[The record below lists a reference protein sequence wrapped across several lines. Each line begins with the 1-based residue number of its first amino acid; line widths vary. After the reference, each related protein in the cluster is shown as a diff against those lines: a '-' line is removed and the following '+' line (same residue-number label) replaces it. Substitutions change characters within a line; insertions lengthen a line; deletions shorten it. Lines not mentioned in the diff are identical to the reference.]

1 MTYGSK
7 PFGNFTFNPNLESK
21 IKCFKLISLP
31 IPFGNSLNMSLLIV
45 IFKLCKMHR
54 LQMVS
59 GNLSLLY
66 LTKLRYLK
74 CMKFPTASRGSF
86 NKVFP
91 QFKVNA
97 RKYLKCWNK
106 LD

>member
-1 MTYGSK
+1 
-7 PFGNFTFNPNLESK
+7 
-21 IKCFKLISLP
+21 
-31 IPFGNSLNMSLLIV
+31 
-45 IFKLCKMHR
+45 
-54 LQMVS
+54 MVS

>member
-1 MTYGSK
+1 
-7 PFGNFTFNPNLESK
+7 
-21 IKCFKLISLP
+21 
-31 IPFGNSLNMSLLIV
+31 
-45 IFKLCKMHR
+45 
-54 LQMVS
+54 MVS

-86 NKVFP
+86 NKVIP

-97 RKYLKCWNK
+97 HKYLKCWNK